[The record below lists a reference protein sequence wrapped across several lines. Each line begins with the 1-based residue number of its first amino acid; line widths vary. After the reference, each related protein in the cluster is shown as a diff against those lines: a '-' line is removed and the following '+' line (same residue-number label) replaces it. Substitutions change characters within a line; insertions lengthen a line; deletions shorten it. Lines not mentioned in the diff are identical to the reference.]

1 MGMIGGDRFGAH
13 LAPLAYHGRR
23 TLTDDPA
30 ETGQCRPRLGA
41 KGSHAAT
48 VVGRATV
55 ATP

>member
-1 MGMIGGDRFGAH
+1 MGLVVGDRLGAH
-13 LAPLAYHGRR
+13 LAPLAHHPGR
-23 TLTDDPA
+23 TLADDPA